1 MGDFDNFQPD
11 NREHDE
17 WADSFF
23 AEVLSGAG
31 SASRPKTRLYGQFGN
46 VPDSGSGA
54 GRSEGG
60 PENRPENNSAVTE
73 QRLEDVQ
80 PGSDTVFDPSSVTGR
95 LRGFSGTGQNQSG
108 AAGQGAGSATEA
120 AANGGA
126 SNVNSATANASN
138 SDASDVAETGK
149 TAETAGNTAE
159 NDTEKDTENGALDA
173 SGDENEE
180 RSAGDRNETA
190 DKRERRAV
198 IAIVAIMLALLLFL
212 VGLCGYFIGRISSRV
227 SNKKAATGYSVDF
240 SEQGLYDEQTAKLQS
255 VYRFIIDNYYTDVDP
270 NELVEGAV
278 RGMAESIDDP
288 YGSYYRPGKMS
299 DYTDFIDGSYSGIGM
314 TVKTVDGVI
323 YVTEVAENSPA
334 EKAGITAGDVLRA
347 VNGKSTDGV
356 PISEIRSELSKTG
369 EEIVLTLE
377 NAGTTRD
384 VRCTVEKIVKKT
396 VSARDLGGGI
406 KYIRVN
412 QFIGGTAEEFKKAL
426 LDVTGDGAD
435 GLVIDLR
442 GNPGGYVNEAVEVSD
457 ILLPEGTVAV
467 SKRRDGTVVNTFTSD
482 SNCVRVPMVMLV
494 DGGTASASELL
505 AGAFRDF
512 KAGTTVGSHTYGK
525 ALAQINLTFES
536 DGSGIVLSTHR
547 YFTPSGECIDGVG
560 IDPDVVVEQAA
571 EYKNTDPELIPEGAD
586 AVLAKALEILK
597 K

>member
-60 PENRPENNSAVTE
+60 PENRSENNSAVTE

-95 LRGFSGTGQNQSG
+95 LRGFTATGQNQSG
-108 AAGQGAGSATEA
+108 AAGQSAGSATEA

-138 SDASDVAETGK
+138 GDASDVAETGK

-240 SEQGLYDEQTAKLQS
+240 SEQGLDDEQTAKLQS

-323 YVTEVAENSPA
+323 YVTEV
-334 EKAGITAGDVLRA
+334 
-347 VNGKSTDGV
+347 
-356 PISEIRSELSKTG
+356 
-369 EEIVLTLE
+369 
-377 NAGTTRD
+377 
-384 VRCTVEKIVKKT
+384 
-396 VSARDLGGGI
+396 
-406 KYIRVN
+406 
-412 QFIGGTAEEFKKAL
+412 
-426 LDVTGDGAD
+426 
-435 GLVIDLR
+435 
-442 GNPGGYVNEAVEVSD
+442 
-457 ILLPEGTVAV
+457 
-467 SKRRDGTVVNTFTSD
+467 
-482 SNCVRVPMVMLV
+482 
-494 DGGTASASELL
+494 
-505 AGAFRDF
+505 
-512 KAGTTVGSHTYGK
+512 
-525 ALAQINLTFES
+525 
-536 DGSGIVLSTHR
+536 
-547 YFTPSGECIDGVG
+547 
-560 IDPDVVVEQAA
+560 
-571 EYKNTDPELIPEGAD
+571 
-586 AVLAKALEILK
+586 
-597 K
+597 